1 MFRINIITPFFIK
14 TIENRKIVKIFKKF
28 VYGLLKYNSAII
40 KIQVTPYVKE
50 EGMNQKWLKVTEIFD
65 EYERRFCAARADKE
79 LLYPWKDCDRSK
91 IIESVKRMIGYDESY
106 VPNIRC
112 MDEILQTEYE
122 GYSAIQYRFESWE
135 KVYGSATLYLPDK
148 KEKMPL
154 VFVCCGH
161 GKMGRLTSS
170 YMAMGH
176 RLASLGMAALVIDNI
191 GQGDRCRVGYGRH
204 DPDHWTAVAPFNCG
218 LTLQGLIVMET
229 IGLIRHMAKDVRF
242 DSTRLG
248 ACGNSG
254 GGTLTMFLAALAP
267 ELSVIASSGYP
278 AEIFYIMQK
287 EREHCACNLFVGQAY
302 EAEMWEI
309 YSTFAPKPLLLSGGV
324 HDNLFPQDLVHR
336 NARKVKNTYVQM
348 DAADS
353 FGFELTD
360 TKHSWEISDVNLI
373 SGFLSKRLLGV
384 DAKDSSELFET
395 DDVADFQVP
404 LPQNSLATAELSEML
419 TGIKSSDDIKLS
431 DVFVPTYKGKPID
444 PDIIQ
449 TDVGRGDVMRVF
461 AQFECALAE
470 K

>member
-1 MFRINIITPFFIK
+1 MAQICLWQTATKFSFIQK
-14 TIENRKIVKIFKKF
+14 DMVISMKK
-28 VYGLLKYNSAII
+28 
-40 KIQVTPYVKE
+40 
-50 EGMNQKWLKVTEIFD
+50 KWLTVTEIFD
-65 EYERRFCAARADKE
+65 EYERRFCAARVDKE
-79 LLYPWKDCDRSK
+79 LLRPWENHDRNK
-91 IIESVKRMIGYDESY
+91 VIESVKRMIRFDESLI
-106 VPNIRC
+106 PKIQQ
-112 MDEILQTEYE
+112 MEEISQTEYE
-122 GYSAIQYRFESWE
+122 GFRAIQYRFESW
-135 KVYGSATLYLPDK
+135 KNMYGSATLYLPNQ

-161 GKMGRLTSS
+161 GKQGRLTKS

-204 DPDHWTAVAPFNCG
+204 DPDHWTAVAPFHCG

-229 IGLIRHMAKDVRF
+229 VALIRYMKQDLRF
-242 DSTRLG
+242 DCTRFA

-324 HDNLFPQDLVHR
+324 HDNLIPQDLAHR
-336 NARKVKNTYVQM
+336 NARKVKNTYVQL
-348 DAADS
+348 DATDS
-353 FGFELTD
+353 FAFELTH
-360 TKHSWEISDVNLI
+360 TNHPWEIDDVNLI
-373 SGFLSKRLLGV
+373 SRFLAKRLLEV
-384 DAKDSSELFET
+384 DVKDADEMFVT
-395 DDVADFQVP
+395 DDISAFHVP
-404 LPQNSLATAELSEML
+404 LPENSLNTAELSEML
-419 TGIKSSDDIKLS
+419 TGIKSGDDIKLC
-431 DVFVPTYKGKPID
+431 DVFVPIYKGKPID

-449 TDVGRGDVMRVF
+449 TDVGRGDVMRIF
-461 AQFECALAE
+461 AQFECALT
-470 K
+470 KK